1 MNEASNKDCFE
12 AFISEMRRV
21 LKDHT
26 PEKGNSWRTM
36 TEYDLAQNILEE
48 VHEFEIKNDPDHELV
63 DIANSAYLL
72 WAKRKFFKDA

>member
-1 MNEASNKDCFE
+1 MNEITNKDCFE
-12 AFISEMRRV
+12 SFISEMRRI
-21 LKDHT
+21 LKEHN

-36 TEYDLAQNILEE
+36 PEYMLIENLMQE
-48 VHEFEIKNDPDHELV
+48 VHEFEIKNDPDYELI